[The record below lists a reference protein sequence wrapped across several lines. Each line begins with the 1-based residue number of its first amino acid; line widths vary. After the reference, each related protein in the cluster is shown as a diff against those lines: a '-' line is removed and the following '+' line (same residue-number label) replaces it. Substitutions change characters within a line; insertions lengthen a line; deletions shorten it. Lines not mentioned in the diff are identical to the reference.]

1 MHLYY
6 FYHHLLP
13 LSPLSLGGR
22 RVDGADDRGHVVCGL
37 KKNTKKSKNI
47 SINLMYFKKNN
58 MIGPKTK
65 KTEHVAL
72 TCGIAKIFM
81 GFHFID
87 IHEPCGKT

>member
-1 MHLYY
+1 
-6 FYHHLLP
+6 
-13 LSPLSLGGR
+13 
-22 RVDGADDRGHVVCGL
+22 
-37 KKNTKKSKNI
+37 
-47 SINLMYFKKNN
+47 MYFKKNN